1 MELFGFVESL
11 IHNAQGI
18 LIFIGQIPSLL
29 MSLTDGLP
37 LPLVSALAIILT
49 VVIAF
54 RIFSTIV

>member
-1 MELFGFVESL
+1 MGLFEFVESL

-18 LIFIGQIPSLL
+18 FVFMGQIPTLL
-29 MSLTDGLP
+29 MSLTNGLP

-54 RIFSTIV
+54 RIFSTII